1 METPDMYYM
10 CSHDLYR
17 SMYNPQTCTS
27 QGTAIDPEK
36 KVTCYQ
42 MYTIRVPRTVVDKF
56 EKNVFKLL

>member
-36 KVTCYQ
+36 KVTCTLGQPTYGESSKKMFSNFYKQ
-42 MYTIRVPRTVVDKF
+42 
-56 EKNVFKLL
+56 